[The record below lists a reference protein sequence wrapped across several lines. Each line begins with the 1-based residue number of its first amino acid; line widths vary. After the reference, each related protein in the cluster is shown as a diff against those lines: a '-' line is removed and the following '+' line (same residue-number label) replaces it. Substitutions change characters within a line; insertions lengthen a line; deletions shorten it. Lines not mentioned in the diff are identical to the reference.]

1 MLDHG
6 GSNLQNELAGY
17 IEKYTGTDG
26 THTTPIPNLSLI
38 RATDGTELIHTIHE
52 PALCI
57 VAQGRKLIMLA
68 QESYFYD
75 SNSYLVV
82 SLQLPISGQV
92 IQASPERPYLCLRLD
107 LDRHLIFDLIPSCQ
121 ETLPKKTDST
131 KALFVSSMNQAL
143 LDAVVRLVRLLDTPE
158 DISVL
163 APLVTKEIVYRILQE
178 EQGQSL
184 KQFAVSGSHAQR
196 IAAAAQLIERDYN
209 QPLHIADLSAAVNM
223 SPSSLHHH
231 FKEIT
236 AMSPLQYQKQIR
248 LQEARRLMLSETSAA
263 ADAAFQVG
271 YESPTQFNREY
282 ARMFGLPPIRDIKR
296 LRESLDLGPR
306 QGHA

>member
-1 MLDHG
+1 MLDHEG
-6 GSNLQNELAGY
+6 ISLQNELAAY

-26 THTTPIPNLSLI
+26 THATAIADLSFI
-38 RATDGTELIHTIHE
+38 RASNESEMIHSIHE

-57 VAQGRKLIMLA
+57 VIQGRKLIMLA
-68 QESYFYD
+68 QECYFYD
-75 SNSYLVV
+75 PSSYLVV
-82 SLQLPISGQV
+82 SLQLPLSGQV
-92 IQASPERPYLCLRLD
+92 IQASPEKPYLCLRLD
-107 LDRHLIFDLIPSCQ
+107 LDRHQIFDLLKSCQ
-121 ETLPKKTDST
+121 ETPPKKSDSK
-131 KALFVSSMNQAL
+131 KALFVSPMNQAL
-143 LDAVVRLVRLLDTPE
+143 LDAVVRLVRLLDAPK
-158 DISVL
+158 DIPVL
-163 APLVTKEIVYRILQE
+163 APLITKEILYRILQE

-196 IAAAAQLIERDYN
+196 IAAAAQLIEQHYN
-209 QPLHIADLSAAVNM
+209 QPLHIANLSAAVNM

-248 LQEARRLMLSETSAA
+248 LQEARRLLLSETSEA
-263 ADAAFQVG
+263 ADAGFQVG

-296 LRESLDLGPR
+296 LRDSLDLGPR

>member
-1 MLDHG
+1 MFNHE
-6 GSNLQNELAGY
+6 GSHLRNELAGY
-17 IEKYTGTDG
+17 IEKYTGMDG
-26 THTTPIPNLSLI
+26 TYSTPISALHFI
-38 RATDGTELIHTIHE
+38 RASSETELVHTIHE

-57 VAQGRKLIMLA
+57 VVQGRKLIMLA
-68 QESYFYD
+68 QECYVYD
-75 SNSYLVV
+75 PSSYLVV

-92 IQASPERPYLCLRLD
+92 IQAAPERPYLCLRLD
-107 LDRHLIFDLIPSCQ
+107 FDKHQIFELIKSGQ
-121 ETLPKKTDST
+121 ETPPKKSGSP
-131 KALFVSSMNQAL
+131 KALFVSPMNQAL
-143 LDAVVRLVRLLDTPE
+143 LDAVVRLVRLLDAPE
-158 DISVL
+158 DIPVL
-163 APLVTKEIVYRILQE
+163 APLYTKEILYRILQA

-209 QPLHIADLSAAVNM
+209 QPLHIAKLSAAVNM

-248 LQEARRLMLSETSAA
+248 LQEARRLLLSETSAA
-263 ADAAFQVG
+263 ADAGFQVG

-296 LRESLDLGPR
+296 LRDALDFGTH
-306 QGHA
+306 GT